1 MRDKLYTLLYA
12 AVLGTVC
19 ALLLTGAGR
28 FTEPYREAN
37 AKAEEVRNILAVLEV
52 PFEPTAPSG
61 ELLEIFERAVR
72 SETMGAVT
80 AYVFAGEEGGGAVEA
95 VAVPFSGQGV
105 WGPIKGLLALEP
117 DMRTIKGV
125 TFYEQEETPGLG
137 GEIASESFR
146 SQFRGKTVHDAAGN
160 PGIRIV
166 RGTSGGAQ
174 NEVDGISG
182 ASMTCRKVEE
192 MLNSV
197 IGTIMQE
204 SGSDG

>member
-19 ALLLTGAGR
+19 ALLLAGAGR

-52 PFEPTAPSG
+52 PFESTAKSG

-72 SETMGAVT
+72 SEPIGSIT
-80 AYVFAGEEGGGAVEA
+80 AYVFAGEEGAVEA

-105 WGPIKGLLALEP
+105 WGPIKGLLALAP

-137 GEIASESFR
+137 GEIASELFR
-146 SQFRGKTVHDAAGN
+146 SQFRGKMIHDAAGK

-182 ASMTCRKVEE
+182 ASMTCRKVET

-197 IGTIMQE
+197 IETIVKE

>member
-19 ALLLTGAGR
+19 ALLLAGAGR

-37 AKAEEVRNILAVLEV
+37 AKAEEVRNILVVLEV
-52 PFEPTAPSG
+52 PFESTARSG

-72 SETMGAVT
+72 SEPIGSIT
-80 AYVFAGEEGGGAVEA
+80 AYVFAGEEGAVEA

-105 WGPIKGLLALEP
+105 WGPIKGLLALAP

-137 GEIASESFR
+137 GEIASELFR
-146 SQFRGKTVHDAAGN
+146 SQFRGKMIHDAAGE

-182 ASMTCRKVEE
+182 ASMTCRKVEA

-197 IGTIMQE
+197 IETIVKE
-204 SGSDG
+204 GGSDG